1 MSILSALMGG
11 NGGNKEDVI
20 LYAPEYMDLL
30 ERYFLMGNK
39 SGGGCLGDKK
49 LITDKEYYNMVMQ
62 RKAQIRPYERAL
74 GYLGIDD
81 SSVQEIPP
89 VEFEGFVR
97 GVKSIMDRSV
107 DTSAGLEYIRGE
119 EAGDVA
125 EIETKISLLEQQEY
139 GENDQ
144 RSIKEKFS
152 GSVVIGDSIPEG
164 FSGYD
169 VLNSSN
175 VVAKK
180 GARLGQLSGQ
190 IESAKA
196 LSPAFVFISI
206 GENDIENTDRNL
218 ETFISRYS
226 DLLDTIRQEM
236 PDASVFVNSVFP
248 VQQKAIDANSQL
260 GEIPTYNE
268 ELRDLCDS
276 KGIGFIDNSGIVQDE
291 YYEPDGQ
298 HFKADF
304 YAVWAEPMAEGAQL

>member
-1 MSILSALMGG
+1 MKQISRKMKRNIILCLI
-11 NGGNKEDVI
+11 I
-20 LYAPEYMDLL
+20 LAAVLL
-30 ERYFLMGNK
+30 LV
-39 SGGGCLGDKK
+39 L
-49 LITDKEYYNMVMQ
+49 L
-62 RKAQIRPYERAL
+62 
-74 GYLGIDD
+74 
-81 SSVQEIPP
+81 
-89 VEFEGFVR
+89 VR

-125 EIETKISLLEQQEY
+125 EVETKISMLEQQEY

-164 FSGYD
+164 FSGYN

-260 GEIPTYNE
+260 GEIPAYNE
-268 ELRDLCDS
+268 ALRDLCDS

-304 YAVWAEPMAEGAQL
+304 YPVWAEHMAEVAQL